1 MLIPEQRGGSF
12 MASGYA
18 SNIPLENV
26 APEPELL
33 PESVCMICKRR
44 PAVKDQTMCATCAKA
59 LAG

>member
-1 MLIPEQRGGSF
+1 MRKNVH
-12 MASGYA
+12 MANGYA

-33 PESVCMICKRR
+33 PETVCVICKRR
-44 PAVKDQTMCATCAKA
+44 AAADATSHMCGVCAKA

>member
-1 MLIPEQRGGSF
+1 

-33 PESVCMICKRR
+33 PEHVCMICKKRR
-44 PAVKDQTMCATCAKA
+44 AVDDGTCAVCAKA

>member
-1 MLIPEQRGGSF
+1 

-26 APEPELL
+26 APEPELMS
-33 PESVCMICKRR
+33 EDVCMICKKR
-44 PAVKDQTMCATCAKA
+44 AAGDEGMCTVCAKA

>member
-1 MLIPEQRGGSF
+1 

-26 APEPELL
+26 PPEPELL
-33 PESVCMICKRR
+33 PENVCVICKRR
-44 PAVKDQTMCATCAKA
+44 AAASEDGTCGVCAKA